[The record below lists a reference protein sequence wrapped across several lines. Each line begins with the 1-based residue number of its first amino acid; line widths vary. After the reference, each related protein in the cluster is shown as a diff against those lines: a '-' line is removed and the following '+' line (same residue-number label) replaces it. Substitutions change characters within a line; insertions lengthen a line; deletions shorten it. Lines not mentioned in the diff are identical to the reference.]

1 MLPIM
6 TMAAKAGRIYE
17 QFCAPVC
24 REYRLSQT
32 AFDVL
37 LFLANN
43 ENFNTARDIFRMRGI
58 KSGIVSVTVENL
70 IRVGYLRRENDPKD
84 RRIQR
89 LILLPESAAAIEAGK
104 RAQAAFFEALMKD
117 ILPEEREVF
126 AELTGKLIRTIDQ
139 LDAGEKKL

>member
-6 TMAAKAGRIYE
+6 TMAAKTGRIYE

-24 REYRLSQT
+24 RKYCLSQT
-32 AFDVL
+32 AFDIL
-37 LFLANN
+37 IFLANN

-70 IRVGYLRRENDPKD
+70 IRAGYLRRENDPKD
-84 RRIQR
+84 RRVQR
-89 LILLPESAAAIEAGK
+89 LVLLPESAAVIEAG
-104 RAQAAFFEALMKD
+104 RQVQSAFIETLLRD
-117 ILPEEREVF
+117 ITPGEREIF
-126 AELTGKLIRTIDQ
+126 AEVTGKLIKTIDQ

>member
-6 TMAAKAGRIYE
+6 TMAAKTGRIYE

-24 REYRLSQT
+24 RKYCLSQT
-32 AFDVL
+32 AFDIL
-37 LFLANN
+37 IFLANN

-70 IRVGYLRRENDPKD
+70 IRAGYLRRENDPKD
-84 RRIQR
+84 RRVQR
-89 LILLPESAAAIEAGK
+89 LVLLPESAAVIEDG
-104 RAQAAFFEALMKD
+104 RQVQSAFIETLLRD
-117 ILPEEREVF
+117 ITPGEREIF
-126 AELTGKLIRTIDQ
+126 AEVTGKLIKTIDQ